1 MRLGVALLAIFC
13 VVLVWSG
20 IHPHDY
26 LTWLL
31 EVFPEFIGIAVIL
44 ATHRQFPLTP
54 LLLSLLCLHAIVLM
68 IGGHYTYAEVP
79 IGFWMQRVFG
89 LARND
94 YDRIG
99 HFMQGFVP
107 AIIAREILIR
117 RGVVRGRR
125 WLLFIVVSICLAIS
139 AMYELVEWT
148 VAVIIG
154 SQSNAFLGTQG
165 DVWDTQKDM
174 AMALVG
180 AIIAQLAL
188 ARWHDRQIEALRDS
202 RQRP

>member
-1 MRLGVALLAIFC
+1 MRLGVALLVIFC
-13 VVLVWSG
+13 LVLVWSAVR
-20 IHPHDY
+20 PHDY
-26 LTWLL
+26 LTLLL
-31 EVFPEFIGIAVIL
+31 EIFPALIGIAIVL
-44 ATHRQFPLTP
+44 ATYRTFPLTP
-54 LLLSLLCLHAIVLM
+54 ILLILLCIHAIVLM

-79 IGFWMQRVFG
+79 FGFWMQRALG

-99 HFMQGFVP
+99 HFLQGFVP

-117 RGVVRGRR
+117 RGVVRGRG
-125 WLLFIVVSICLAIS
+125 WLIFIVTSICLGIS
-139 AMYELVEWT
+139 AMYELLEWT
-148 VAVIIG
+148 VAILIG
-154 SQSNAFLGTQG
+154 SQSDAFLGTQG

-188 ARWHDRQIEALRDS
+188 GRWHDRQIEALRG
-202 RQRP
+202 PLHTP